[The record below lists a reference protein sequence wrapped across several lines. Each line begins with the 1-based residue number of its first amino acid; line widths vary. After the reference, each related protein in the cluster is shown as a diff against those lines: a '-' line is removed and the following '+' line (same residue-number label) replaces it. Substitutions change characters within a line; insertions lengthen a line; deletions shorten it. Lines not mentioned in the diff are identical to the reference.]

1 MCGKPGIEPSK
12 EVGKDAPQH
21 QEGGQ
26 DHRARATAATA
37 LMRPPPWL
45 NAFRPACAAPSRAQ
59 DPNNLRIEIP

>member
-1 MCGKPGIEPSK
+1 M
-12 EVGKDAPQH
+12 
-21 QEGGQ
+21 
-26 DHRARATAATA
+26 HRNTKRAAKITALAATAATA